1 LRKSART
8 HSSGTRLSYTLRFGE
23 FPRPSLSRQYVDSN
37 DIIDYITW
45 QIPQETDVMPVLT
58 IRNVPEEVR
67 SRLRLRAA
75 KAGRSAEAEARAIL
89 AAACLSDEKVRPLAE
104 LQTWVDQLYQG
115 KKPRGVVDSFL
126 RERRREAKR
135 E

>member
-1 LRKSART
+1 
-8 HSSGTRLSYTLRFGE
+8 
-23 FPRPSLSRQYVDSN
+23 
-37 DIIDYITW
+37 
-45 QIPQETDVMPVLT
+45 MPVLT

-104 LQTWVDQLYQG
+104 LQTWVEQLYQG
-115 KKPRGVVDSFL
+115 KKPRGVVDSFI
-126 RERRREAKR
+126 RERRREAKS